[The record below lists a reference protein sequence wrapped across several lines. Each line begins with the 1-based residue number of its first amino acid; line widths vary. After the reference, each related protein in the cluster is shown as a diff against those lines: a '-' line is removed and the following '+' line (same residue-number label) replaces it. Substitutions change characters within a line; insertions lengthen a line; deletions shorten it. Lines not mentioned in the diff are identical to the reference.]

1 MRPELVKSIA
11 EIRSRVAEAKGRRQ
25 TVGLV
30 PTMGALHPGH
40 VALMERARQD
50 SEVVVVSIFV
60 NPIQFDRKEDYEKYA
75 RNLEIDQD
83 VCARHGVDLVFAPEA
98 SEMYPQPLD
107 TYVDVARVSERLCGE
122 FRSGH
127 FRGVA
132 TVVAKLFNIV
142 QAEAAYFG
150 EKDRQQLV
158 VIRKMVDDL
167 NIPVKIIGVPTVR
180 EKDGLAMSSRNQRLS
195 PEERSIAPTL
205 FKALE
210 AAREEIKRG
219 CRDSAQ
225 VKQVGLALLETLP
238 QMRVEYFDVVDA
250 ANMQPVSRITGPV
263 SIAGAVWLGSTRLID
278 NVTWG

>member
-60 NPIQFDRKEDYEKYA
+60 NPIQFDRKEDYEKCA
-75 RNLEIDQD
+75 RNLEIDLD

-219 CRDSAQ
+219 CRDSAK